1 MRSNGLPSGHAN
13 LNGGHPGLSEDLFK
27 RIVVAEVL
35 PTSFQPHVVE
45 DKVT

>member
-13 LNGGHPGLSEDLFK
+13 LNGGHLGLSEDLLK

-35 PTSFQPHVVE
+35 PTSFRPQVVE